1 MLSIRWAQ
9 RGLKHINVEER
20 NLMDEI
26 NMVRLARRHAKV
38 FSGELKGYSL
48 MSPISIGFKR
58 KNKFGRWVS
67 PILISFRTSGTVE
80 GRCGKAKVIWPMT
93 LDMWDRKVNGE
104 FRAIEMEK
112 IRRDH
117 EKARRKQEEEERN
130 MKAELAT
137 QLRKEKE
144 QERKGKQQKEREQD
158 EETYFCRR

>member
-1 MLSIRWAQ
+1 MLSTRWAQ
-9 RGLKHINVEER
+9 RGPTHINVEER

-80 GRCGKAKVIWPMT
+80 GRCGK
-93 LDMWDRKVNGE
+93 DRM
-104 FRAIEMEK
+104 FK
-112 IRRDH
+112 I
-117 EKARRKQEEEERN
+117 
-130 MKAELAT
+130 
-137 QLRKEKE
+137 
-144 QERKGKQQKEREQD
+144 
-158 EETYFCRR
+158 

>member
-1 MLSIRWAQ
+1 MLNIRLVQ
-9 RGLKHINVEER
+9 HGPTHINVEER

-26 NMVRLARRHAKV
+26 NLVRLARRHAKV

-117 EKARRKQEEEERN
+117 EKKE
-130 MKAELAT
+130 
-137 QLRKEKE
+137 RKE
-144 QERKGKQQKEREQD
+144 KQQKEREQD

>member
-1 MLSIRWAQ
+1 MLSTRLAQ

-26 NMVRLARRHAKV
+26 NLVRLARRHAKV

-80 GRCGKAKVIWPMT
+80 GRCGKAKVIWSMT

-104 FRAIEMEK
+104 FRAIEMDK

-117 EKARRKQEEEERN
+117 EKKE
-130 MKAELAT
+130 
-137 QLRKEKE
+137 RKE
-144 QERKGKQQKEREQD
+144 KQQKEREQD

>member
-1 MLSIRWAQ
+1 MLSTRLVQ
-9 RGLKHINVEER
+9 HGPTHINVEER

-26 NMVRLARRHAKV
+26 NLVRLARRHAKV

-117 EKARRKQEEEERN
+117 EKKE
-130 MKAELAT
+130 
-137 QLRKEKE
+137 RKE
-144 QERKGKQQKEREQD
+144 KQQKEREQD

>member
-1 MLSIRWAQ
+1 MLSTRLAQ
-9 RGLKHINVEER
+9 HGPTHINVEER

-26 NMVRLARRHAKV
+26 NLVRLARRHAKV

-80 GRCGKAKVIWPMT
+80 GRCGKAKVIWSMT

-104 FRAIEMEK
+104 FRAIEMDK

-117 EKARRKQEEEERN
+117 EKKE
-130 MKAELAT
+130 
-137 QLRKEKE
+137 RKE
-144 QERKGKQQKEREQD
+144 KQQKEREQD

>member
-1 MLSIRWAQ
+1 MLSTRLVQ

-26 NMVRLARRHAKV
+26 NLVRLARRHAKV

-93 LDMWDRKVNGE
+93 LDIWDRKVNGE
-104 FRAIEMEK
+104 FRAIEMDK

-117 EKARRKQEEEERN
+117 EKKE
-130 MKAELAT
+130 
-137 QLRKEKE
+137 RKE
-144 QERKGKQQKEREQD
+144 KQQKEREQD

>member
-1 MLSIRWAQ
+1 MLSTRLAQ

-26 NMVRLARRHAKV
+26 NLVRLARRHAKV

-58 KNKFGRWVS
+58 KNKFGKWVA
-67 PILISFRTSGTVE
+67 PVLISFRTRGTVE
-80 GRCGKAKVIWPMT
+80 GRCGKAKVIWSMT

-104 FRAIEMEK
+104 FRDIEMEK

-117 EKARRKQEEEERN
+117 EKKE
-130 MKAELAT
+130 
-137 QLRKEKE
+137 RKE
-144 QERKGKQQKEREQD
+144 KQQKEREQD

>member
-26 NMVRLARRHAKV
+26 NLVRLARRHAKV
-38 FSGELKGYSL
+38 FSGELKDYSL

-117 EKARRKQEEEERN
+117 EKKE
-130 MKAELAT
+130 
-137 QLRKEKE
+137 RKE
-144 QERKGKQQKEREQD
+144 KQQKEREQD

>member
-1 MLSIRWAQ
+1 
-9 RGLKHINVEER
+9 
-20 NLMDEI
+20 MDEI

-80 GRCGKAKVIWPMT
+80 GRCGKAKVIWSMT

-117 EKARRKQEEEERN
+117 EKKE
-130 MKAELAT
+130 
-137 QLRKEKE
+137 RKE
-144 QERKGKQQKEREQD
+144 KQQKEREQD

>member
-1 MLSIRWAQ
+1 MLNIRLVQ
-9 RGLKHINVEER
+9 HGPTHINAEER

-26 NMVRLARRHAKV
+26 NLVRLARRHAKV

-93 LDMWDRKVNGE
+93 LDMWDRKVDGE

-112 IRRDH
+112 IRRAH
-117 EKARRKQEEEERN
+117 EKNE
-130 MKAELAT
+130 
-137 QLRKEKE
+137 RKE
-144 QERKGKQQKEREQD
+144 RAVNRREQD

>member
-1 MLSIRWAQ
+1 MLSTRLVQ
-9 RGLKHINVEER
+9 HGLKHINVEER

-26 NMVRLARRHAKV
+26 NLVRLARRHAKV

-80 GRCGKAKVIWPMT
+80 GRCGKAKVIWSMT

-117 EKARRKQEEEERN
+117 EKKE
-130 MKAELAT
+130 
-137 QLRKEKE
+137 RKE
-144 QERKGKQQKEREQD
+144 KQQKEREQD